1 MMRLNMQS
9 RLTTNEMVS
18 IIDNGLPKTTVPKN
32 IIIIGAGMAGLVT
45 GSLLKAAGHRVK
57 ILEANNRIGGRIYT
71 MRMPETGLY
80 LDVGAMRIPYT
91 HKLTLAYNKKFG
103 LKLNPFINRNDKDII
118 YANGRKTT
126 LKEYEENPSLLH
138 YPVAVNEEGKSS
150 EELLML
156 AIQPI
161 LDFIKRNPEK
171 NWSIVEK
178 DFGRYSTAEF
188 LKDYPHQYKMSF
200 SPAAVEM
207 IGVLLDLEGFLERSF
222 VETLR
227 FIFIFQQSTGFYEI
241 EGGNDALPK
250 SFLPQLKDDII
261 FQQKLMKIVQQE
273 KGVIAYFRN
282 EKTFEYSS
290 ITGDIIIVTIPFT
303 TMRFVEI
310 EPYDSVS
317 HEKWRA
323 IRELHYMAATKIGI
337 QFKSRF
343 WEKQG
348 QLGGRIITDLPIRY
362 AYYPSYGIGTKGP
375 GMVLGSY
382 TWSYDALLWDG
393 LSESDRIYYTL
404 QNLGTILGNQVYDE
418 FISGISKSWTLD
430 PYALGG
436 FAIFQANQEAE
447 LQLNIVKPEGRIYFA
462 GDHTTLYHGWIQGA
476 IESGI
481 RSAAEIN
488 QLQI

>member
-1 MMRLNMQS
+1 MRLNMQS
-9 RLTTNEMVS
+9 RLTPNEMVS

-32 IIIIGAGMAGLVT
+32 IIIIGAGMAGLVA

-91 HKLTLAYNKKFG
+91 HELTLAYNKKFG
-103 LKLNPFINRNDKDII
+103 LRLHPFINRNETDII

-126 LKEYEENPSLLH
+126 LKQYEENSSILR
-138 YPVAVNEEGKSS
+138 YPVAANEEGKSS

-161 LDFIKRNPEK
+161 LDFIKRDPEK

-178 DFGRYSTAEF
+178 DFDRYSTAEF
-188 LKDYPHQYKMSF
+188 LKDYPHQYKVPF
-200 SPAAVEM
+200 SPATVEM

-227 FIFIFQQSTGFYEI
+227 F
-241 EGGNDALPK
+241 
-250 SFLPQLKDDII
+250 
-261 FQQKLMKIVQQE
+261 
-273 KGVIAYFRN
+273 
-282 EKTFEYSS
+282 
-290 ITGDIIIVTIPFT
+290 
-303 TMRFVEI
+303 
-310 EPYDSVS
+310 
-317 HEKWRA
+317 
-323 IRELHYMAATKIGI
+323 
-337 QFKSRF
+337 
-343 WEKQG
+343 
-348 QLGGRIITDLPIRY
+348 
-362 AYYPSYGIGTKGP
+362 
-375 GMVLGSY
+375 
-382 TWSYDALLWDG
+382 
-393 LSESDRIYYTL
+393 IYYTL

-436 FAIFQANQEAE
+436 FAIFQATQESE
-447 LQLNIVKPEGRIYFA
+447 LYPHIVKPEGRIYFA

>member
-32 IIIIGAGMAGLVT
+32 IIIGAGMAGLVT

-91 HKLTLAYNKKFG
+91 HKSILAYNKKFG
-103 LKLNPFINRNDKDII
+103 LKLNPFINRNDTDII

-126 LKEYEENPSLLH
+126 LKEYEKNPSLLY

-207 IGVLLDLEGFLERSF
+207 IGGLLDLEGFLERSF
-222 VETLR
+222 VETLC

-250 SFLPQLKDDII
+250 SFLPQLNQE
-261 FQQKLMKIVQQE
+261 FGVQQK
-273 KGVIAYFRN
+273 
-282 EKTFEYSS
+282 
-290 ITGDIIIVTIPFT
+290 
-303 TMRFVEI
+303 
-310 EPYDSVS
+310 
-317 HEKWRA
+317 
-323 IRELHYMAATKIGI
+323 
-337 QFKSRF
+337 
-343 WEKQG
+343 
-348 QLGGRIITDLPIRY
+348 
-362 AYYPSYGIGTKGP
+362 
-375 GMVLGSY
+375 
-382 TWSYDALLWDG
+382 
-393 LSESDRIYYTL
+393 
-404 QNLGTILGNQVYDE
+404 
-418 FISGISKSWTLD
+418 
-430 PYALGG
+430 
-436 FAIFQANQEAE
+436 
-447 LQLNIVKPEGRIYFA
+447 
-462 GDHTTLYHGWIQGA
+462 
-476 IESGI
+476 
-481 RSAAEIN
+481 
-488 QLQI
+488 